1 MATIKRNLLYNFLLS
16 VSQVLFPLLSI
27 PYVARVLDPE
37 GIGRVAFID
46 SFSYYFVVMA
56 ELGITVYGIR
66 EVVKLR
72 DEPGRLKQLVKEL
85 LALRVLS
92 SAVMMLLYAVVMWL
106 VWDRVADWRL
116 LGFSVLF
123 LLINFLA
130 CDWYFM
136 GQERFGFIA
145 FRSISVRVA
154 GLLALFLLVK
164 NAGDFVMYYA
174 IMVFSAVLIG
184 VWNYGVLVREQG
196 WGFRFRGMAVHLR
209 RLWVIYL
216 IGLLYSIPLMLDN
229 VLLRLT
235 SAAAAVGFYTFPA
248 RLVRI
253 SSNLLT
259 DSFLVFLPRVTYH
272 DHRREAEAIQ
282 ERLLQNSRLVILLS
296 VPMGMGIY
304 LLADQ
309 LAAVYLGE
317 KFLPVADNL
326 RWLAVFP
333 FLKGM
338 ALFLSNPVL
347 MARHREKSYLRNL
360 VVSSLFYIPLTLLL
374 SSYYADA
381 GACMALVLAELLLL
395 LLNLS
400 SVRRLFP
407 GLKVFDWRLFG
418 ESLLLSGLFT
428 GVFYGVSRMTDSA
441 LLLLIVTIPVC
452 IALYFLLFIYVI
464 KNAFARQLWQGV
476 SGFLKYRNN
485 KHEQE

>member
-37 GIGRVAFID
+37 GVGRVAFID

-72 DEPGRLKQLVKEL
+72 DEPERLKRLVKEL
-85 LALRVLS
+85 MGLRVIS
-92 SAVMMLLYAVVMWL
+92 SSLVMILYAVMMWLL
-106 VWDRVADWRL
+106 WDRIADWRL
-116 LGFSVLF
+116 LGFSVTF

-136 GQERFGFIA
+136 GMERFGFITI
-145 FRSISVRVA
+145 RSISVRIL
-154 GLLALFLLVK
+154 GLIALFVFVK
-164 NAGDFVMYYA
+164 NTDDFAAYYA
-174 IMVFSAVLIG
+174 VMVLSAVSIG
-184 VWNYGVLVREQG
+184 IWNYGVMVREQG
-196 WGFRFRGMAVHLR
+196 GGFLFTGLKVHLKK
-209 RLWVIYL
+209 LWVIYL

-229 VLLRLT
+229 VLLRLA
-235 SAAAAVGFYTFPA
+235 SVAAAVGFYTFPA

-272 DHRREAEAIQ
+272 DHRHEAVEVQ
-282 ERLLQNSRLVILLS
+282 ERLLQNSRLVVLLS

-304 LLADQ
+304 LLSDQ
-309 LAAVYLGE
+309 LAAAYLGD
-317 KFLPVADNL
+317 KFIPVAANL

-347 MARHREKSYLRNL
+347 MARHQEKSYLRNL
-360 VVSSLFYIPLTLLL
+360 AVSSICYIPLALLL
-374 SSYYADA
+374 SVYYADA
-381 GACMALVLAELLLL
+381 GACMALIAAELLLL
-395 LLNLS
+395 LLNLL

-407 GLKVFDWRLFG
+407 GLRIFDWRLFA
-418 ESLLLSGLFT
+418 EALLLSALFILI
-428 GVFYGVSRMTDSA
+428 VFGIKNIVQGA
-441 LLLLIVTIPVC
+441 IPVLLITIPAC
-452 IALYFLLFIYVI
+452 IAVYFLLFIYVL
-464 KNAFARQLWQGV
+464 KNPFAQQLWVGINGLV
-476 SGFLKYRNN
+476 KRRRHTN
-485 KHEQE
+485 ET

>member
-1 MATIKRNLLYNFLLS
+1 LATIKRNLLYNFLLS

-37 GIGRVAFID
+37 GVGRVAFID

-72 DEPGRLKQLVKEL
+72 DEPARLKKLVKEL
-85 LALRVLS
+85 MGLRVLS
-92 SAVMMLLYAVVMWL
+92 STIMMVVYAIVVWL
-106 VWDRVADWRL
+106 VWDRIADLQL
-116 LGFSVLF
+116 LGFSIIF

-136 GQERFGFIA
+136 GMERFGFIA
-145 FRSISVRVA
+145 FRSISVRVL
-154 GLLALFLLVK
+154 GLIALFVLVK
-164 NAGDFVMYYA
+164 TTDDFAIYYA
-174 IMVFSAVLIG
+174 IMVFSAVAIG
-184 VWNYGVLVREQG
+184 VWNYGVMIREQG
-196 WGFRFRGMAVHLR
+196 SGFLFTGLSVHLKK
-209 RLWVIYL
+209 LWVIYL

-229 VLLRLT
+229 VLLRLASVAT
-235 SAAAAVGFYTFPA
+235 AVGFYTFPA

-272 DHRREAEAIQ
+272 DHRHEAEAVQ
-282 ERLLQNSRLVILLS
+282 ERLLQNSRLVVLLS
-296 VPMGMGIY
+296 VPMGVGIF
-304 LLADQ
+304 LLSDQ
-309 LAAVYLGE
+309 LAAAYLGD
-317 KFLPVADNL
+317 KFLAVAANL

-347 MARHREKSYLRNL
+347 MARHREKAYLRNL
-360 VVSSLFYIPLTLLL
+360 AISSSCYIPMAVLL
-374 SSYYADA
+374 SEHYADA
-381 GACMALVLAELLLL
+381 GACIALVAAELLLL

-407 GLKVFDWRLFG
+407 DLRVFDWRLFAEALLLSALFVLIILG
-418 ESLLLSGLFT
+418 AKQITLHAVSLLLIT
-428 GVFYGVSRMTDSA
+428 VPA
-441 LLLLIVTIPVC
+441 CIVV
-452 IALYFLLFIYVI
+452 YFLLFIYVL
-464 KNAFARQLWQGV
+464 KNPFARQLWSGV
-476 SGFLKYRNN
+476 NGLLKRSSR
-485 KHEQE
+485 